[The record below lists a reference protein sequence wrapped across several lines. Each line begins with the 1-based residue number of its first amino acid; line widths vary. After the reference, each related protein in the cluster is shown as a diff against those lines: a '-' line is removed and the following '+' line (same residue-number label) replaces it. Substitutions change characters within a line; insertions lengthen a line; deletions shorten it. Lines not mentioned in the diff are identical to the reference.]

1 MDLLPNCICCFRGD
15 SILWWQHSDYL
26 CPETSLTGLL
36 ELVAYFVDY
45 PVWEQA
51 EEELGVSPVVFLVV
65 YMTQIQVGDEMYQRS
80 VYLYLAPAL
89 SPEES
94 VYLNLPD
101 CQQTYPFGAYICAS
115 NSRIHKF
122 VISKLIHR

>member
-1 MDLLPNCICCFRGD
+1 MPLCLSTFSCKDRQNCVSGYLVYGLESCTPFLVAADELAYRRVLAHDAHGLQFRG
-15 SILWWQHSDYL
+15 S
-26 CPETSLTGLL
+26 
-36 ELVAYFVDY
+36 
-45 PVWEQA
+45 
-51 EEELGVSPVVFLVV
+51 VFGA
-65 YMTQIQVGDEMYQRS
+65 GDEMYQRS